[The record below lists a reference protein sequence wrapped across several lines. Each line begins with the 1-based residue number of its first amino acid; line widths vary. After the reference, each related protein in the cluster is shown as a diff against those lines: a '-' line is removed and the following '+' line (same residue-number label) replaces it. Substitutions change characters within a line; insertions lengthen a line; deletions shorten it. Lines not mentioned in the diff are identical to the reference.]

1 MLVDVGLPVEHRGAR
16 YNCRAFLLDGRIL
29 LLRPKMWLAND
40 GNYRELRW
48 FSAWKRYDE
57 TERYM
62 LPECVRAVSGQAHAP
77 IGDATLQLADTSM
90 GTELC
95 EELFTPQSPH
105 IRMALRGVEVMAN
118 GSGSHHQLRKLDQRL
133 DLVRSATAKTG
144 GVYLYSNLR
153 GCDGTRMYFDGCSCV
168 VVNGEVVAQGQQ
180 FALEDVETVVA
191 TCDLDAV
198 TSFRAATSSFREQ
211 ASAQPTTSAG
221 AVIDATHF
229 SLCAR
234 GPGMAAGRVLR
245 FPTEPRAPH
254 FHRFED
260 EIARGP
266 ACWLWDYLRR
276 SGASGFLLP
285 LSGGADSAAV
295 AAIVAG
301 MCQLVVE
308 AISDGDKVVLDD
320 ARRIGGYALD
330 ERPTS
335 AKELAGRLL
344 TTIYMGSSN
353 SSAETR
359 ALAASLAGDI
369 GASHHALE
377 IDTVTAALVT
387 VFEAVSGRRPRFRS
401 RGGTTA
407 ENLALQNIQA
417 RARMVLA
424 FMCAQLMPWV
434 SGRSGF
440 LLVLGSANVD
450 EGLRG
455 YLTKYDCSSADLN
468 PIGGVS
474 KNDLKAFLRWSSS
487 ADSLTGGTLPSL
499 ARIVTAPPTAELEP
513 REDGYVQTDEQDMGM
528 SYEELGIFGR
538 LRKIGRCGP
547 LSMFHALLPKWGDR
561 LNPAQIAEKVKF
573 FFRMYSINR
582 HKMTTIT
589 PAYHAESYS
598 PDDNRF
604 DLRQFLYNTRWPW
617 QFAAVDE
624 AAQAA
629 TDVGADGSR
638 SQ

>member
-1 MLVDVGLPVEHRGAR
+1 
-16 YNCRAFLLDGRIL
+16 
-29 LLRPKMWLAND
+29 
-40 GNYRELRW
+40 
-48 FSAWKRYDE
+48 
-57 TERYM
+57 
-62 LPECVRAVSGQAHAP
+62 
-77 IGDATLQLADTSM
+77 
-90 GTELC
+90 
-95 EELFTPQSPH
+95 
-105 IRMALRGVEVMAN
+105 
-118 GSGSHHQLRKLDQRL
+118 
-133 DLVRSATAKTG
+133 
-144 GVYLYSNLR
+144 
-153 GCDGTRMYFDGCSCV
+153 
-168 VVNGEVVAQGQQ
+168 
-180 FALEDVETVVA
+180 
-191 TCDLDAV
+191 
-198 TSFRAATSSFREQ
+198 
-211 ASAQPTTSAG
+211 
-221 AVIDATHF
+221 
-229 SLCAR
+229 
-234 GPGMAAGRVLR
+234 
-245 FPTEPRAPH
+245 
-254 FHRFED
+254 
-260 EIARGP
+260 
-266 ACWLWDYLRR
+266 
-276 SGASGFLLP
+276 
-285 LSGGADSAAV
+285 
-295 AAIVAG
+295 